1 MQRTV
6 IAIALAVATS
16 LGHAAALPP
25 TDANASSSLQ
35 YAQALRAEA
44 EPLSGPGAKP
54 EDVQRAVALYQQAL
68 DYLATPAAREQAF
81 GDKSLIAEQVNLEYS
96 QASAHVKLGNKQA
109 ALAALERLA
118 NLAWKPSIERAL
130 AHEGLAALRD
140 EPRFRALQAAM
151 MLPERLYNASAIAT
165 PWKPVLTT
173 EEKVAGLSLF
183 WAEARRN
190 FVYFDHVPQ
199 LQWDQ
204 VYMDYLAQV
213 IAAPTTEDYYRVM
226 MTLAPLLHDAHT
238 NIIAPQQLAQVF
250 YATAP
255 VSTAL
260 IEDKVIVLQVGK
272 ADLAARIR
280 RGDEVVSIDGVPVR
294 QYGRERVAPLVS
306 ANTQRDRDA
315 RTFNDQLFA
324 GDATRP
330 VVVGLRAP
338 DGAERTE
345 TVARSGPVTA
355 PPAAGLTLLDGGIAY
370 IALDQFG
377 DDSAVKAFEA
387 ALPHILAAKGLVI
400 DVRRNGGGN
409 GSYGLQVL
417 AHLTRA
423 PIRFMDSMTRNDN
436 VFARAQGSPI
446 IDWSR
451 SGYEHKHAQ
460 KQVFDGPVAVLTSVR
475 TLSAAE
481 DFTAMFRIMKRGI
494 VVGET
499 TGGSTGQPLGFYLPG
514 GGWARI
520 CVKRDVYADG
530 STFVGQGIAPDVEV
544 PQTVAD
550 LRAGRDL
557 ALERAAAALRHLET
571 RGGEVASP
579 PLR

>member
-6 IAIALAVATS
+6 IAIALAVVTS

-35 YAQALRAEA
+35 YAKALRAEA
-44 EPLSGPGAKP
+44 EPLSGPEAQP
-54 EDVQRAVALYQQAL
+54 ADVQRAVALYQQAL

-81 GDKSLIAEQVNLEYS
+81 GAKSLIAEQVNLEYS
-96 QASAHVKLGNKQA
+96 QAFAYVKLGNKQA

-118 NLAWKPSIERAL
+118 NLAWKPTIERVL

-140 EPRFRALQAAM
+140 EPRFRALQATM
-151 MLPERLYNASAIAT
+151 MLPQRLYNAPAIAT
-165 PWKPVLTT
+165 AWKPVLTT

-204 VYMDYLAQV
+204 VYMDYLAKV

-238 NIIAPQQLAQVF
+238 NIIAPQLLAQVF

-260 IEDKVIVLQVGK
+260 IEDKVIVLHVGE
-272 ADLAARIR
+272 ADLAVRIR

-294 QYGRERVAPLVS
+294 QYGRERIAPLVS

-338 DGAERTE
+338 DGAERAE
-345 TVARSGPVTA
+345 TVARSGPGSA
-355 PPAAGLTLLDGGIAY
+355 PPAAGFTLLDGGIAY

-387 ALPHILAAKGLVI
+387 ALPQILAAKGLVI
-400 DVRRNGGGN
+400 DVRRNGGGD

-423 PIRFMDSMTRNDN
+423 PIRFMDRMTRIDN
-436 VFARAQGSPI
+436 VFARAQGSPV

-451 SGYEHKHAQ
+451 SGYEYKHAQ

-530 STFVGQGIAPDVEV
+530 STFVGQGISPDVEA

-557 ALERAAAALRHLET
+557 ALERAAAALRHPEA